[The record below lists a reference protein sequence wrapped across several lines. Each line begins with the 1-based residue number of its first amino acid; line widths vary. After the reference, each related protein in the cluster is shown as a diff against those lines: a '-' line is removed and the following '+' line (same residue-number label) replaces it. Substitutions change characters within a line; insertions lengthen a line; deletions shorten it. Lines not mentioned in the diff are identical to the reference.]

1 MKENSAGKNINYYFP
16 IFTGIG
22 LVFGVMFD
30 QIGIGLCIGVAI
42 GLALDYEKKK

>member
-1 MKENSAGKNINYYFP
+1 MLELDGLEENQEEDSI
-16 IFTGIG
+16 IT
-22 LVFGVMFD
+22 LDSCVMFD